1 RAVVQMDMIGS
12 LNAPT
17 PTVLLE
23 GAALSQAVIDG
34 LRAAAA
40 TYTRLAVQVSLNPFN
55 SDHVS
60 FIRQGMP
67 AVLTIEGTD
76 DANHAIRTGYCSDAR
91 RTRRT
96 LEPLGAEIGAAFEL
110 VEVPTEDPGGIERH
124 IETVVSAIRA
134 LPADAVA
141 AVVGH
146 TNTIPQII
154 EGLGGGLDGTA
165 IGETEFDR
173 LFVLSRAPGG
183 FVALV
188 KLR

>member
-1 RAVVQMDMIGS
+1 MVAARARV
-12 LNAPT
+12 
-17 PTVLLE
+17 
-23 GAALSQAVIDG
+23 
-34 LRAAAA
+34 
-40 TYTRLAVQVSLNPFN
+40 NPPP
-55 SDHVS
+55 
-60 FIRQGMP
+60 RQGS
-67 AVLTIEGTD
+67 
-76 DANHAIRTGYCSDAR
+76 H
-91 RTRRT
+91 
-96 LEPLGAEIGAAFEL
+96 EP
-110 VEVPTEDPGGIERH
+110 ERH

-154 EGLGGGLDGTA
+154 EGLGGGSDGIA

-188 KLR
+188 KLRYGAPT